1 MYEIDKDF
9 VWERMDEHHKRV
21 MAASQ
26 AWVTR
31 QQNLIAKR
39 NAGVP
44 PTIGRNFKGE
54 FMGFHAPCDG
64 YIHEWM
70 EGDKTFRQEY
80 MGGQFL
86 PHDKMKEGWIP
97 DTSRS
102 VDKSIFTY
110 VPVEK
115 FHEVEAALREVQD
128 RVPMET
134 KHGRP
139 IYIKIDKGQT
149 FEDRDGTLVCYAY
162 LSKAPKDV
170 VDHVRRALLGE
181 VEDAAEA
188 AAKVAEIADLARQE
202 RYDSAP
208 AIAPGRQAFAGE
220 VLATKWKDTDFGPV
234 YKMLVQDDRGFKLW
248 GSVPKN
254 IDPGRGERVAFMAT
268 VEPSRDDSRFGFFK
282 RPTKAIILDT
292 EEEVA

>member
-9 VWERMDEHHKRV
+9 VWDRMNDHFKRRE
-21 MAASQ
+21 AAAK

-31 QQNLIAKR
+31 QQNLIAER

-44 PTIGRNFKGE
+44 PTMGRNFKGE
-54 FMGFHAPCDG
+54 FVGFHAPCDG
-64 YIHEWM
+64 YIHEWI
-70 EGDKTFRQEY
+70 EGEKNFQKEY

-86 PHDKMKEGWIP
+86 PTDKFKESMCESLGP
-97 DTSRS
+97 
-102 VDKSIFTY
+102 VDETRFTY

-115 FHEVEAALREVQD
+115 FWEVDAALREVQD

-134 KHGRP
+134 EHGRP
-139 IYIKIDKGQT
+139 VYIRIDKGET
-149 FEDRDGTLVCYAY
+149 FKDRDGTLVCYAY

-254 IDPGRGERVAFMAT
+254 IDPGRGDRVAFVGT

-282 RPTKAIILDT
+282 RPAKAVVLDD
-292 EEEVA
+292 EEALV